1 MPSEALLDIHR
12 RRLSLP
18 SRSPEKRIII
28 QEAAEL
34 YGVSQASLYRA
45 LRTVG
50 KPASTQRSDCG
61 LPRVMSHKELERY
74 CEVIAAIKVRTCNKK
89 QRCLPTTQAI
99 KLLETFGVET
109 DQGLLKAA
117 PGQLKR
123 TTIEKYLR
131 EWGYDR
137 ATLSRQPPAVRFQA
151 QKSNECWHFDLSPSD
166 LKHIKRPPW
175 LREGA
180 GSPTLMIYSIVDDRS
195 GAAYQEYHCVYGEDV
210 EAALR
215 FLFTAMSPKDSNDFP
230 HGIPD
235 MIYLDNGPITRSQVF
250 HRVMSYLNVEVR
262 AHMPAGSDG
271 RRVTARAK
279 GKVERPFRT
288 VKELHETLYHF
299 REPETEEEANAWL
312 RHFLIQY
319 NRSNHRSEPHSRIED
334 WLQSLPKSGVRAMC
348 DWDQY
353 CHFAREPEKRKVGI
367 DATISINGVDYLL
380 SPELAGET
388 AVIWWGL
395 YDEELFV
402 EHQGKRFGPFY
413 PSGGPVPLHKY
424 RAHKK
429 TIREKRADRIE
440 GLAKVLSLPDAAYQE
455 MGLSTQLLS
464 LESKDQPASV
474 PFQAQDPFT
483 ETHWP
488 DSLTARR
495 AIADYIGMPLATIPR
510 EQLSAINALLEASLN
525 KEQVLQQVSELFKP
539 SAEQVTPHAE

>member
-1 MPSEALLDIHR
+1 MNRKTIPSEALLDIHR
-12 RRLSLP
+12 RRLTLP
-18 SRSPEKRIII
+18 PRSPEKRTIIR
-28 QEAAEL
+28 EAAEL
-34 YGVSQASLYRA
+34 YDGVSQASLYRA
-45 LRTVG
+45 LRKVG
-50 KPASTQRSDCG
+50 KPASTKRSDCG
-61 LPRVMSHKELERY
+61 LPRVMSYKELERY
-74 CEVIAAIKVRTCNKK
+74 CEVIAAITVRTCNKK

-109 DQGLLKAA
+109 DQGLLKAS

-166 LKHIKRPPW
+166 LKHIKRPSW
-175 LREGA
+175 IRDGSS
-180 GSPTLMIYSIVDDRS
+180 SPTLMIYSVVDDRS

-215 FLFTAMSPKDSNDFP
+215 FLFTAMSPKESNDFP

-235 MIYLDNGPITRSQVF
+235 MIYMDNGPIIRSQIF
-250 HRVMSYLNVEVR
+250 HRVMSYLNIDVN

-299 REPETEEEANAWL
+299 RE
-312 RHFLIQY
+312 
-319 NRSNHRSEPHSRIED
+319 
-334 WLQSLPKSGVRAMC
+334 
-348 DWDQY
+348 
-353 CHFAREPEKRKVGI
+353 
-367 DATISINGVDYLL
+367 
-380 SPELAGET
+380 LAGET

-413 PSGGPVPLHKY
+413 PSGGPIPLHKY
-424 RAHKK
+424 RAHQK
-429 TIREKRADRIE
+429 TVREKRADRIE

-455 MGLSTQLLS
+455 MGLPTKLLS
-464 LESKDQPASV
+464 LGSEDQPASV
-474 PFQAQDPFT
+474 PFQVQDPFT
-483 ETHWP
+483 EYHWP
-488 DSLTARR
+488 DSLAARR
-495 AIADYIGMPLATIPR
+495 AIADYIGMPLAPR
-510 EQLSAINALLEASLN
+510 NSFQPLI
-525 KEQVLQQVSELFKP
+525 KYWKKP
-539 SAEQVTPHAE
+539 

>member
-1 MPSEALLDIHR
+1 MGFPKPVCTVRFGKLGSQL
-12 RRLSLP
+12 
-18 SRSPEKRIII
+18 
-28 QEAAEL
+28 QQN
-34 YGVSQASLYRA
+34 GVIA
-45 LRTVG
+45 VC
-50 KPASTQRSDCG
+50 PG
-61 LPRVMSHKELERY
+61 LCLIKELERY

-109 DQGLLKAA
+109 DQGLLKAS

-166 LKHIKRPPW
+166 LKHIKRPSW
-175 LREGA
+175 IRDGS
-180 GSPTLMIYSIVDDRS
+180 GSPTLMIYSVVDDRS

-215 FLFTAMSPKDSNDFP
+215 FLFTAMSPKESNDFP

-235 MIYLDNGPITRSQVF
+235 MIYMDNGPIIRSQIF
-250 HRVMSYLNVEVR
+250 HRVMSYLNIDVK

-319 NRSNHRSEPHSRIED
+319 NRSDHRSESHSRIED
-334 WLQSLPKSGVRAMC
+334 WLQNLPGSGVRAMC
-348 DWDQY
+348 DWNQY
-353 CHFAREPEKRKVGI
+353 CHFAREPEKRKAVVFRVKRSTCFC
-367 DATISINGVDYLL
+367 AISRPLYRI
-380 SPELAGET
+380 PLARLT
-388 AVIWWGL
+388 
-395 YDEELFV
+395 
-402 EHQGKRFGPFY
+402 
-413 PSGGPVPLHKY
+413 GG
-424 RAHKK
+424 
-429 TIREKRADRIE
+429 
-440 GLAKVLSLPDAAYQE
+440 
-455 MGLSTQLLS
+455 TQSHSRL
-464 LESKDQPASV
+464 
-474 PFQAQDPFT
+474 
-483 ETHWP
+483 HWP
-488 DSLTARR
+488 
-495 AIADYIGMPLATIPR
+495 PFPR
-510 EQLSAINALLEASLN
+510 NSFQRLI
-525 KEQVLQQVSELFKP
+525 KYWKKP
-539 SAEQVTPHAE
+539 